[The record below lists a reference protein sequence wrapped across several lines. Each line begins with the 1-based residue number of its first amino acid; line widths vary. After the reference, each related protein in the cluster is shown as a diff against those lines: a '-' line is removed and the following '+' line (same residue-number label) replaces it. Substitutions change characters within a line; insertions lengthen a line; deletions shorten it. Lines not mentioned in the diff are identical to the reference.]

1 MVNASWQHEGLFV
14 GGAWRPGNDAGV
26 IEVINPATEDV
37 IGQVPGTDT
46 KTAETAIKA
55 ARTAFDDG
63 AWPRM
68 SPRQRGTAL
77 SRLAAI
83 LDDRHDAL
91 KDLIMAETGSTG
103 FLCDFVQVRA
113 TIDIARWVAE
123 SVEHVVRW
131 TEVSA
136 PVGGPS
142 GMSGHAVVREPAGV
156 VAAITPF
163 NFPFFLNIVKTIPA
177 LAAGCTVVLKPHP
190 WTPLSAFELAN
201 AAADAE
207 LPPGVLNVITGGADV
222 GEELTTHPMVD
233 MVTFTGSTPTG
244 RRIMAAA
251 APTLKRL
258 QLELGGKSA
267 SIVLDDVPEDQ
278 VKAMGIMMN
287 MIHAG
292 QGCALQTRT
301 LLPEHMLDA
310 FVEGARNSLS
320 YLKVGD
326 PREPDT
332 MIGPLIRE
340 QQRARVEEYV
350 RSGVDEG
357 AELVFG
363 GRRPER
369 LAKGYFYE
377 PTLFIN
383 ARNDMRIA
391 QEEIFGP
398 VLTVLTYRSEEEAI
412 RIANDSIYGLGGGV
426 LTANT
431 ARGFNVARQIRAGN
445 VGVQTVGPA
454 VSNFGAL
461 DGTGP
466 GWSADEPG
474 GIGLGITGVFGGFKQ
489 SGVGREWGHH
499 GIEEFTELKSITWG

>member
-1 MVNASWQHEGLFV
+1 MTKDSWKHDRLFV
-14 GGAWRPGNDAGV
+14 GGDWMASNAAGV
-26 IEVINPATEDV
+26 LDVVDPATEDV
-37 IGQVPGTDT
+37 IGSVPDCDA
-46 KTAETAIKA
+46 KTAEAAIKA
-55 ARTAFDDG
+55 ARQAFDEG
-63 AWPRM
+63 PWPRM
-68 SPRQRGTAL
+68 SPRERGAAL

-83 LDDRHDAL
+83 LDERHDAL
-91 KDLIMAETGSTG
+91 KELVMAETGSTG
-103 FLCDFVQVRA
+103 FLCDFVQVRG
-113 TIDIARWVAE
+113 TIDIARWVGE
-123 SVEHVVRW
+123 SVEQVVRW

-136 PVGGPS
+136 PVGGPN
-142 GMSGHAVVREPAGV
+142 GMTGHAVVREPAGV

-163 NFPFFLNIVKTIPA
+163 NFPFFLNIVKTVPA

-190 WTPLSAFELAN
+190 WTPLDALELAR
-201 AAADAE
+201 AAQEAE
-207 LPPGVLNVITGGADV
+207 LPPGVLNVITGGAAI

-267 SIVLDDVPEDQ
+267 SIVLDDVPEDH

-326 PREPDT
+326 PRETDT

-340 QQRARVEEYV
+340 QQRVRVEGYV
-350 RSGVDEG
+350 QSGIDEG

-363 GRRPER
+363 GKRPGH
-369 LAKGYFYE
+369 LTKGFFYE

-398 VLTVLTYRSEEEAI
+398 VLTVLTYRTEEEAI

-426 LTANT
+426 VTANT

-454 VSNFGAL
+454 VSNFAAL
-461 DGTGP
+461 GGTGP

-499 GIEEFTELKSITWG
+499 GIEEFTELKSIAWA